1 MKSLIDKNKKISK
14 QRQEFVEHNFEAMVG
29 ARKRRYNDTQAQ
41 KQRTEFFED
50 YYLLYTRNKNKW
62 QKLKEHISNQIIH
75 YDELSDKFKKENNNC
90 CVLLA
95 NSKRSMIDEILYKM
109 QELEQELAE
118 LKEKAIVSR
127 FKIEQRIWHL
137 LCNNSSSCVVT
148 EDVITNIED
157 GIYSLKKCRFCA
169 IEEDLF
175 ATEQEAQ
182 EKLKEIQGN
191 E

>member
-1 MKSLIDKNKKISK
+1 MSK
-14 QRQEFVEHNFEAMVG
+14 EIYIVNCYTCQHNGQETCKGCNTLLNGDVEPYENWELREDLSQKDQRIA
-29 ARKRRYNDTQAQ
+29 
-41 KQRTEFFED
+41 
-50 YYLLYTRNKNKW
+50 
-62 QKLKEHISNQIIH
+62 
-75 YDELSDKFKKENNNC
+75 
-90 CVLLA
+90 
-95 NSKRSMIDEILYKM
+95 
-109 QELEQELAE
+109 ELEQKLAE
-118 LKEKAIVSR
+118 LKEKAIVPR
-127 FKIEQRIWHL
+127 FKIGQRIWHL

-182 EKLKEIQGN
+182 AKLKEIQGN